1 MAQGLPDALLMTV
14 SQSKQGRS
22 SMSQQW
28 ELGRCGSALV
38 LGKQEHG
45 SLSSKLFC
53 EIQEME
59 SFFFFMCLNVFM
71 CVCVLVH
78 VEAAKGIRYPGA
90 GVTGSC
96 ELSDVSVGT

>member
-59 SFFFFMCLNVFM
+59 SFFFYVFK
-71 CVCVLVH
+71 CVYVCVR
-78 VEAAKGIRYPGA
+78 AGA
-90 GVTGSC
+90 CRS
-96 ELSDVSVGT
+96 SKRH